1 MILTRHPRTLEVKVI
16 DFGCATE
23 MKESYSN
30 PAGTLEYFPP
40 EWFSHS
46 EMTPEGLT
54 VWSLGSI
61 LYILLTGCWEFE
73 DGNLRRD
80 FMSERHLSHSAL
92 SVINSVLCP
101 FAPERA
107 TLDSIL
113 SSKWFA
119 NIL

>member
-1 MILTRHPRTLEVKVI
+1 
-16 DFGCATE
+16 
-23 MKESYSN
+23 
-30 PAGTLEYFPP
+30 
-40 EWFSHS
+40 
-46 EMTPEGLT
+46 MTPEGLT

-73 DGNLRRD
+73 NGGLRRD

-101 FAPERA
+101 FAPKRA

-113 SSKWFA
+113 SSKYVDKFF
-119 NIL
+119 NDYIVRKLSFYTGIVFIDQN